1 MRVLCRSVACC
12 LLVLGAGLPVAHA
25 YDGPPSPQGQDRVDE
40 LISRYNLNPAFDK
53 LGRGVAN
60 FCLGWTE
67 IPITV
72 NQRYST
78 SDTGT
83 SFLSGIAVGIFKGL
97 VRTGVGAYETVTF
110 FLPYPENFAPILPT
124 LEYFKKTN
132 KRKPLPLE

>member
-12 LLVLGAGLPVAHA
+12 LLALGAGLSAA
-25 YDGPPSPQGQDRVDE
+25 SADDGPPSPQGQDRVDE

-60 FCLGWTE
+60 LTLGWTE

-83 SFLSGIAVGIFKGL
+83 SFLSGIVVGIFKGL

-110 FLPYPENFAPILPT
+110 FLPYPEDFAPILPP
-124 LEYFKKTN
+124 LEYFRKTN
-132 KRKPLPLE
+132 RRKPLPLE